1 MQSGYR
7 EGGAQTGGT
16 RYVFAGTREREGLA
30 GTKTCPRC
38 GEVLFADMDVC
49 YGCLYDF
56 ARDERTRAK
65 SEGQRQG
72 LATPAPSTEAVGTSP
87 GEDLLASIELDEI
100 DDEPLAPPRH
110 RKEMGSPTD
119 SPDDTLDLSGQ
130 VEADLTHIVAAA
142 QNAFCVIAS
151 SSDMQVRIPLPE
163 SGLSVGRG
171 EGNDIVLRSRSVS
184 RSHLRLVPMGSHVL
198 AEDCG
203 ATNPAM
209 VDGAP
214 LDGVIDLEPG
224 DVVNVCGTTFEVTDV
239 SPGPAA

>member
-7 EGGAQTGGT
+7 EGGAQTSGT
-16 RYVFAGTREREGLA
+16 RYVFAGTREREGLE
-30 GTKTCPRC
+30 GTKICPRC

-65 SEGQRQG
+65 GEGQRQG
-72 LATPAPSTEAVGTSP
+72 LAAPAPSAEAVGTSP

-110 RKEMGSPTD
+110 RKELGSPAD

-130 VEADLTHIVAAA
+130 VEADLTQVAAA
-142 QNAFCVIAS
+142 ARNAFCVIAS

-184 RSHLRLVPMGSHVL
+184 RSHLRLVPAGDHVL

-214 LDGVIDLEPG
+214 LDGVVDLEPG
-224 DVVNVCGTTFEVTDV
+224 DVVSVCGTTFEVTDI